1 MESLKKLKNVC
12 ETELQSFDKNCN
24 LLVSKYLKKY
34 FNGYFFLLG
43 NFASKIYFYLKVQ
56 EIE

>member
-12 ETELQSFDKNCN
+12 ETELQSFNKTYN

-34 FNGYFFLLG
+34 FNGIFRVPAL
-43 NFASKIYFYLKVQ
+43 
-56 EIE
+56 